1 MATGLFFEDFD
12 EGQAWTTR
20 GRTVTEADVV
30 QFAAL
35 SWDHNRIHTDEEYCK
50 TESVF
55 GTRIAH
61 GILGLAISSGLMVTL
76 GILEGTVIAVLGID
90 WTFVAPIKIG
100 DTVHV
105 RQTVRSTKPT
115 SKPDRG
121 VVVFETRLFNQRDE
135 VVQQGTRTLMVKRKA
150 A

>member
-1 MATGLFFEDFD
+1 MATPLFFEDFH
-12 EGQAWTTR
+12 EGLSWTTR
-20 GRTVTEADVV
+20 GRTITETDVV

-35 SWDHNRIHTDEEYCK
+35 SWDHNRIHTDEEYCR

-61 GILGLAISSGLMVTL
+61 GILGLAVASGLTVTL
-76 GILEGTVIAVLGID
+76 GILEGTVIAFLGLE
-90 WTFVAPIKIG
+90 WKFTGPIKIG
-100 DTVHV
+100 DTLHV

-121 VVVFETRLFNQRDE
+121 VVVFETELVNQRGE
-135 VVQQGTRTLMVKRKA
+135 VVQQGTRTLMIKRRG
-150 A
+150 

>member
-1 MATGLFFEDFD
+1 MPSGLFFEDFH

-30 QFAAL
+30 QFAGL
-35 SWDHNRIHTDEEYCK
+35 SWDHNRIHTDEDYCK

-61 GILGLAISSGLMVTL
+61 GLLGLAMSSGLTVSL
-76 GILEGTVIAVLGID
+76 GLFEGTVIAFLGLE
-90 WTFVAPIKIG
+90 WKFTGPIMIG

-105 RQTVRSTKPT
+105 EQKVLSTRPT

-121 VVVFETRLFNQRDE
+121 VVVFETRLLNQRGE
-135 VVQQGTRTLMVKRKA
+135 VVQQGTRTLMMKRRA
-150 A
+150 